1 MGRTIQKVALTG
13 ATGNVGAPILK
24 NLLRNNFQVTVLT
37 RSADHAFPN
46 GVNVHVVDYSSSA
59 SLESALRG
67 CDACVDANLTQDD
80 TPIRLM
86 NAAAAVGVYRYI
98 PSDYSLDP
106 FNPKLNALPVFAMKD
121 ARDRHLFKVCEQSS
135 GSMTWSIVCNGPFL
149 DWNLR
154 TGFKGIDLYN
164 KKATIMGTGTNKH
177 PWTML
182 DDVGKAVAGILL
194 KPVETENRPVFV
206 YSVVKSD
213 EEMLKLAQEALGSDA
228 WVVKTV
234 DPQATFDKA
243 VADLK
248 AGIINMQVFGDMIR
262 FSNTQPDMA
271 HPWHSPDNEL
281 LGVQEMSDDEVQV
294 IIKSI
299 VEKKLFKRAGEL

>member
-1 MGRTIQKVALTG
+1 MGKTIKKVALTG

-24 NLLRNNFQVTVLT
+24 HLLLNNFEVTVLT
-37 RSADHAFPN
+37 RNADHTFPN
-46 GVNVHVVDYSSSA
+46 GVNVKVVDYSSPA

-67 CDACVDANLTQDD
+67 CDACVDATLTQDN

-86 NAAAAVGVYRYI
+86 NAAGAVGVHRYI

-106 FNPKLNALPVFAMKD
+106 LNPKLNALPVFAMKD
-121 ARDRHLFKVCEQSS
+121 ARDRHLFQLCEKS
-135 GSMTWSIVCNGPFL
+135 GGSVTWSIVCNGPFL

-164 KKATIMGTGTNKH
+164 KKATLMGPGTNKH

-194 KPVETENRPVFV
+194 KPAETENRPVFV
-206 YSVVKSD
+206 CSVVKSD
-213 EEMLKLAQEALGSDA
+213 GEMVKLAQEALGADA
-228 WVVKTV
+228 WAVTTV

-248 AGIINMQVFGDMIR
+248 AGVVNMQVFGDMIR

-271 HPWHSPDNEL
+271 HPWQKLDNSL
-281 LGVQEMSDDEVQV
+281 LGIKEMSDDEVKTL
-294 IIKSI
+294 IKSI
-299 VEKKLFKRAGEL
+299 AKK